1 MTLIKI
7 YIKNKL
13 KQSCIYTYTSW
24 YLYLN
29 ACLTKGKHKQNCST
43 NLPLSLWLHKH
54 SSWLSTCLQI
64 TLSCHHSA
72 HNLYWCS
79 ICGKQIC
86 PLYCILSMAYAYV
99 DISTAVLSVA
109 NTCHLY
115 CCSIYGKYVSSLLL
129 FYLWQIHVI
138 STAVLSVANKHCETC
153 CIYVRQ
159 SCSQFSSLISFFHS
173 LLGFCCCF
181 FLLLFS
187 LFPHSK
193 ASFQK
198 VMHPAHQT
206 ISIFAFYICAIKFQV
221 VHKPV

>member
-13 KQSCIYTYTSW
+13 KQSSIYICILAAW

-29 ACLTKGKHKQNCST
+29 ACLTEGKHKQNSST
-43 NLPLSLWLHKH
+43 NLPLPLWLHKH

-86 PLYCILSMAYAYV
+86 HLYCILSMAYAYV

-115 CCSIYGKYVSSLLL
+115 CCSIYGKYMSSLLL

-138 STAVLSVANKHCETC
+138 STGGLSEANKHCETC

-173 LLGFCCCF
+173 LLGFCCVF
-181 FLLLFS
+181 FVLVSFFFFS
-187 LFPHSK
+187 LFLSLQSFFSK
-193 ASFQK
+193 GYASCTPNNQHFRFLHLCK
-198 VMHPAHQT
+198 
-206 ISIFAFYICAIKFQV
+206 
-221 VHKPV
+221 